1 MNRLKSFF
9 LRLPLNMR
17 FFLVAVI
24 FGILPLVLFS
34 GLSFLISK
42 RTILDNAMTDLLGTA
57 KKNNELIEIQLKRIE
72 ESALIFTVDK
82 NLKEHLLNHPDMKK
96 SEQLHHN
103 LDIKSVLDQY
113 FISIPGIFSY
123 HLYTDYFMMV
133 GNYPM
138 QQSLIINR
146 PCMFPMM
153 SFGSPACF
161 RWQSRRK
168 GRSSGFLPIDTKK
181 CTD

>member
-82 NLKEHLLNHPDMKK
+82 N
-96 SEQLHHN
+96 Q
-103 LDIKSVLDQY
+103 I
-113 FISIPGIFSY
+113 
-123 HLYTDYFMMV
+123 
-133 GNYPM
+133 
-138 QQSLIINR
+138 
-146 PCMFPMM
+146 
-153 SFGSPACF
+153 
-161 RWQSRRK
+161 
-168 GRSSGFLPIDTKK
+168 GRAS
-181 CTD
+181 CRERV